1 MRSRESR
8 IISIRDKSALKF
20 LIVLL
25 AVFCLWSSSLAAAPM
40 NGEALPGL
48 ESFDRAIIKFIEK
61 HHIPGGSLA
70 VSFQGKLILAKGYGY
85 ADFSVLKKVPANSR
99 NRFRLAS
106 LSKPLTATAIMSLI
120 EDGKLS
126 LDSKILPLLQGN
138 PPQKIRDKRLGQ
150 ITIQNL
156 LEHRGGYNR
165 DIRSDPMFSEK
176 PPCPGDLASFFSEN
190 LDFAPGEK
198 FSYSNLGYCLLGRV
212 IEKVSGKPYEAFLKE
227 HVLRPAG
234 ANSLE
239 IGDSK
244 ETKPDEVCYFQDSSG
259 GKQSPYGGF
268 DMRALD
274 SCGGWIG
281 SSVDYLK
288 FLTSLDGQ
296 RAPALLKP
304 ETMKV
309 MLAMPEDPT
318 VWNRDTYYAKG
329 FNVRKLNEGGVNFWH
344 TGSLSGTLTLA
355 VRGSSGYGWVVL
367 FNRRPPDWR
376 KLQFEMERE
385 LWQASKEIKGILHGD
400 LFSKF

>member
-1 MRSRESR
+1 MRSRESKR
-8 IISIRDKSALKF
+8 ISIRDKSALKF
-20 LIVLL
+20 LIFLL
-25 AVFCLWSSSLAAAPM
+25 AVFCLWSNGLAATPM

-48 ESFDRAIIKFIEK
+48 ENFDRAIIKFIEK

-85 ADFSVLKKVPANSR
+85 ANFSAPKKVPANSR

-120 EDGKLS
+120 EGGKLS
-126 LDSKILPLLQGN
+126 LGSKILPLFRGN
-138 PPQKIRDKRLGQ
+138 PPPKILDKRLGQ

-156 LEHRGGYNR
+156 LEHRGGYDR

-176 PPCPGDLASFFSEN
+176 PPCPGDLDSLFSGN
-190 LDFAPGEK
+190 LDFTPGEK

-212 IEKVSGKPYEAFLKE
+212 IEKVSGESYEAFIKE
-227 HVLRPAG
+227 HVLRPVG

-244 ETKPDEVCYFQDSSG
+244 ETNPDEVRYFQDSSG
-259 GKQSPYGGF
+259 KQPPNGAF

-304 ETMKV
+304 ETMKA
-309 MLAMPEDPT
+309 MLAMPDDPT

-329 FNVRKLNEGGVNFWH
+329 FNVRRLNEGGVNFWH
-344 TGSLSGTLTLA
+344 TGSLSGTLNLA
-355 VRGSSGYGWVVL
+355 VRGSNGYGWVVL
-367 FNRRPPDWR
+367 FNRRPSDWR
-376 KLQFEMERE
+376 RLQLEIERD
-385 LWQASKEIKGILHGD
+385 LWQVSKEIKGIPPGD